1 MKLVTRCCSVLVILA
16 LLLPAL
22 AGPAGVQ
29 AAPRAHDPA
38 EHIANAERAAP
49 AVIAHDATVMGW
61 DEEGMP
67 TVVLREGTNGWTCYD
82 DWPVLHRATTRP
94 VTTPFSTPGT
104 WR

>member
-16 LLLPAL
+16 LLLPVL

-29 AAPRAHDPA
+29 AAPAAHDPA
-38 EHIANAERAAP
+38 AHIANAESAAP
-49 AVIAHDATVMGW
+49 ATIAHDATILGW

-67 TVVLREGTNGWTCYD
+67 SVLLREGTNGWTCYD
-82 DWPVLHRATTRP
+82 DWPVSPGNDPAC
-94 VTTPFSTPGT
+94 STPSSTPST